1 MCKSKEINM
10 DHLDKYVKKLIE
22 QMVLN
27 SNSVDVYQEFIN
39 SYQEVRKRH
48 LDKKLR
54 MIKIEKERLKEESI
68 FLANQLQESL
78 DEEYIELTRLIG
90 KNSTERTV
98 LSTEELKLQ
107 EELHT
112 VSKLTKEKILKI
124 IRNEKKKIQTI
135 GFKDIITN
143 VIHKIE
149 MYDDRIDFL
158 IDLTYLFQIIDGN
171 GRVMVKVSEPRE
183 NIAWSDKLYDV
194 EFTVEKYGQ
203 ILKEELKK
211 KMNR

>member
-1 MCKSKEINM
+1 MNN
-10 DHLDKYVKKLIE
+10 LDKYVKQLIE
-22 QMVLN
+22 KMVLN

-54 MIKIEKERLKEESI
+54 MIKMEKERLKEESV

-149 MYDDRIDFL
+149 MYDDRIDFI

-194 EFTVEKYGQ
+194 EFTVEKYGR
-203 ILKEELKK
+203 ILKDELKK
-211 KMNR
+211 KMSR